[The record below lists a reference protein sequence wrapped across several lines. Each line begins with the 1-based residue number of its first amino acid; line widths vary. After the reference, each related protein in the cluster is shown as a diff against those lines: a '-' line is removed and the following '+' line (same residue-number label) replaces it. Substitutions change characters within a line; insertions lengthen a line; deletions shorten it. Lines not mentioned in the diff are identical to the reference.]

1 MRFLKHA
8 RVLIA
13 LVVLVLAAFVVAACG
28 DDDNDSGGGSAST
41 SGAETGAKQGG
52 TIKIMGSSFPDF
64 LDPGLSYTVDGW
76 EALSQAYPGLLTY
89 PHKPGQ
95 AGAEVVP
102 ALAKDLP
109 EVSADGKQYKFQL
122 RDGLKFSDGTP
133 VKASDFKGS
142 IERLLEMDSQGAG
155 LGYTNIVGAEDFL
168 KTKKG
173 GVSGIKVDDATGS
186 ITIDLVKPR
195 GAFSY
200 ELAIPF
206 AGIVPAKTPA
216 KNQTKN
222 PPPGAGKYAIQDV
235 EVNRSYKL
243 VKNPN
248 FSPSLKGTAV
258 DAGNA
263 DGFDVTIERSLPNQ
277 ATKIS
282 QNTADF
288 MIDIPPA
295 DRLPEIKQKYAN
307 RFHDFAT
314 NSSFY
319 FFMNSE
325 VPPFNNAKAR
335 QAANYAVDVNAINR
349 IQGGVLAPAN
359 TILPPGVPGHKNWPD
374 LYPFDLDKAKQL
386 VEESGTKGQ
395 SVTVWGNPET
405 PTKPTVEYWADTL
418 NKIGYKAK
426 VKIVPAET
434 YFTTIGDRSTKAQTG
449 WANWFQD
456 YPHPA
461 DFIDILLNPSKV
473 VATGNNNYSY
483 NAADKELA
491 QEINALNNEPE
502 LTDEVKNKWAE
513 VDRKIQEKAYWAI
526 YGNRKQTTF
535 MSDRMDF
542 SKCKGEHSV
551 YTHDWAEF
559 CLK

>member
-8 RVLIA
+8 RVLSA

-28 DDDNDSGGGSAST
+28 DDNSSSGDKSSSGGAQ
-41 SGAETGAKQGG
+41 TGAKKGG
-52 TIKIMGSSFPDF
+52 TINIMGSSYPDF
-64 LDPGLSYTVDGW
+64 LDPALSYTVDGW

-102 ALAKDLP
+102 GLAKDLP
-109 EVSADGKQYKFQL
+109 EVTTDGKTYTFQL
-122 RDGLKFSDGTP
+122 RDGLKFSDGKP
-133 VKASDFKGS
+133 LKAGDFKAS
-142 IERLLEMDSQGAG
+142 IERILAMDSQGAG
-155 LGYTNIVGAEDFL
+155 LGFTNIVGAEDFL

-173 GVSGIKVDDATGS
+173 GITGITADDATGE
-186 ITIDLVKPR
+186 IVIKLVKPR
-195 GAFSY
+195 GAFAY
-200 ELAIPF
+200 ELSIPF
-206 AGIVPAKTPA
+206 AGIVPRDTPA
-216 KNQTKN
+216 KNQTKS
-222 PPPGAGKYAIQDV
+222 PPPGAGRYMFQDV
-235 EVNRSYKL
+235 VVNRSYKL
-243 VKNPN
+243 VANPN
-248 FSPSLKGTAV
+248 FSPALKGTAI

-263 DGFDVTIERSLPNQ
+263 DAFNVTIERSLPNQ

-282 QNTADF
+282 QGTSDF

-295 DRLPEIKQKYAN
+295 DRIREIKTKYAS
-307 RFHDFAT
+307 RYHEFPT

-319 FFMNSE
+319 FFLNSE
-325 VPPFNNAKAR
+325 VPPFNNVKAR

-359 TILPPGVPGHKNWPD
+359 TILPPGVPGHKDWPD
-374 LYPFDLDKAKQL
+374 LYPFDLAKAKQL
-386 VEESGTKGQ
+386 VQESGTAGAE
-395 SVTVWGNPET
+395 VTVWGNPET

-434 YFTTIGDRSTKAQTG
+434 YFTSIGDRATKAQTG

-456 YPHPA
+456 YPHPS
-461 DFIDILLNPSKV
+461 DFIDILLNPDKV

-502 LTDEVKNKWAE
+502 LTDEVKNRWAE

-526 YGNRKQTTF
+526 YGNRKQSTF
-535 MSDRMDF
+535 MSDKMDF
-542 SKCKGEHSV
+542 EKCKGEHSV
-551 YTHDWAEF
+551 WTHDWAEF

>member
-13 LVVLVLAAFVVAACG
+13 LVVLALAAFVVAACG
-28 DDDNDSGGGSAST
+28 DDNSSSGNKSSSGGAQ
-41 SGAETGAKQGG
+41 TGAKKGG
-52 TIKIMGSSFPDF
+52 TINVMHSSYPDF
-64 LDPGLSYTVDGW
+64 LDPALSYTVDGW
-76 EALSQAYPGLLTY
+76 ESLSQVYPGLLTY

-102 ALAKDLP
+102 GLAKDLP
-109 EVSADGKQYKFQL
+109 EVSADGKTYTFQL
-122 RDGLKFSDGTP
+122 RDGLKFSDGKP
-133 VKASDFKGS
+133 LKAGDFKAS
-142 IERLLEMDSQGAG
+142 IERILHMDSQGAG
-155 LGYTNIVGAEDFL
+155 LGFTNIVGAEEFL

-173 GVSGIKVDDATGS
+173 GITGITTDDATGQ
-186 ITIDLVKPR
+186 IVIKLVKPR
-195 GAFSY
+195 GAFAY
-200 ELAIPF
+200 ELSIPF
-206 AGIVPAKTPA
+206 AGIVPRDTPTE
-216 KNQTKN
+216 NQTKN
-222 PPPGAGKYAIQDV
+222 PPPGAGRYMYQDV
-235 EVNRSYKL
+235 VVNRSYKL
-243 VKNPN
+243 VANPN
-248 FSPSLKGTAV
+248 FSPALKGTAI

-277 ATKIS
+277 ATKVS
-282 QNTADF
+282 QGTSDF
-288 MIDIPPA
+288 MVDIPPA
-295 DRLPEIKQKYAN
+295 DRIREIKTKYAN
-307 RFHDFAT
+307 RFHEFPT

-319 FFMNSE
+319 FFLNSE
-325 VPPFNNAKAR
+325 VPPFNNVKAR

-359 TILPPGVPGHKNWPD
+359 TILPPGVPGHKDWPD
-374 LYPFDLDKAKQL
+374 LYPFDLAKAKQL
-386 VEESGTKGQ
+386 VTESGTAGQ
-395 SVTVWGNPET
+395 EVTVWGNPET

-434 YFTTIGDRSTKAQTG
+434 YFTSIGDRSTKAQTG

-456 YPHPA
+456 YPHPS
-461 DFIDILLNPSKV
+461 DFIDVLLNPDKV

-502 LTDEVKNKWAE
+502 LTDEVKNRWAE

-535 MSDRMDF
+535 MSDKMDF
-542 SKCKGEHSV
+542 EKCKGEHSV
-551 YTHDWAEF
+551 WTHDWAEF

>member
-1 MRFLKHA
+1 MRSFRHA
-8 RVLIA
+8 RALGA
-13 LVVLVLAAFVVAACG
+13 LVALVLAAFVVAACG
-28 DDDNDSGGGSAST
+28 SDNNDSGGGSST
-41 SGAETGAKQGG
+41 SGAQTGAKQGG
-52 TIKIMGSSFPDF
+52 TIKIMGSSYPDF

-76 EALSQAYPGLLTY
+76 EALNQAYPGLLTY

-102 ALAKDLP
+102 GLAKDLP

-142 IERLLEMDSQGAG
+142 IERLLEMDSQGSG
-155 LGYTNIVGAEDFL
+155 LGYTNIVGAEEFQ

-173 GVSGIKVDDATGS
+173 GVSGIKADDATGA

-222 PPPGAGKYAIQDV
+222 PPPGAGKYMIKDV
-235 EVNRSYKL
+235 VVNRSYTL

-248 FSPSLKGTAV
+248 FSASLKGTAV
-258 DAGNA
+258 DAGNP
-263 DGFDVTIERSLPNQ
+263 DELDVTIERSLANQ

-307 RFHDFAT
+307 RFHDFPT

-319 FFMNSE
+319 FFLNSE
-325 VPPFNNAKAR
+325 VPPFNNLKAR

-374 LYPFDLDKAKQL
+374 LYPNDLDKAKQL
-386 VEESGTKGQ
+386 VKESGTAGQ
-395 SVTVWGNPET
+395 SVTVWGNPEN

-434 YFTTIGDRSTKAQTG
+434 YFTTIGDRSTHAQTG

-502 LTDEVKNKWAE
+502 LTDEVKNKWAD